1 MREYL
6 MHHGILGQK
15 WGIRRYQNEDG
26 TLTEEGRKRLGIDK
40 YEKDHDSDINL
51 KKGTKASRV
60 VGTSQ
65 YYEYADPEVGGSKKA
80 AKKYL
85 DDIAANEANLDR
97 KYISVD
103 NVRNSGRENG
113 KDFYTAW
120 FTDLGWAPE
129 SAYIDMYE
137 LKNDARVASGK
148 KVMDALLEEVGSQK
162 VSELLKNDQ
171 SIWSLT
177 LEYTGNKDLYDK
189 VNDRFKKEGYDGI
202 EDINDP
208 STDMPILMFNS
219 KKNLGKPV
227 SRQTGEEALKEL
239 YKKRKADSDSIGWTM
254 EEASKWKTKS
264 GG

>member
-6 MHHGILGQK
+6 MHHGVKGQK
-15 WGIRRYQNEDG
+15 WGIRRYQNKDG
-26 TLTEEGRKRLGIDK
+26 SLTEAGRKRLEIEQ
-40 YEKDHDSDINL
+40 YERDHDSDINL
-51 KKGTKASRV
+51 KKRTKASRV
-60 VGTSQ
+60 VGTIQ
-65 YYEYADPEVGGSKKA
+65 YRYYKDPELGGSKKA

-85 DDIAANEANLDR
+85 DDIAADEAKLDR

-103 NVRNSGRENG
+103 NVRNSGRFNG
-113 KDFYTAW
+113 KDFYTTW
-120 FTDLGWAPE
+120 YTKSGWWPE
-129 SAYIDMYE
+129 NAYIDMYE
-137 LKNDARVASGK
+137 LKNDVRIASGK

-171 SIWSLT
+171 SIRNLT
-177 LEYTGNKDLYDK
+177 LEYTRNKDLYDK

-208 STDMPILMFNS
+208 DTDMPIIMFNS

-227 SRQTGEEALKEL
+227 SRQTGEEALNEL
-239 YKKRKADSDSIGWTM
+239 YKKR
-254 EEASKWKTKS
+254 S

>member
-1 MREYL
+1 MSEYL
-6 MHHGILGQK
+6 IHHGILGQK
-15 WGIRRYQNEDG
+15 WGIRRYQNKDG
-26 TLTEEGRKRLGIDK
+26 SLTEEGRKRLGIDK

-60 VGTSQ
+60 VATSQ
-65 YYEYADPEVGGSKKA
+65 YYDYADPEA

-120 FTDLGWAPE
+120 FTDSGWAPE
-129 SAYIDMYE
+129 NAYIDMYE

-148 KVMDALLEEVGSQK
+148 KVVDALLEEVGSQK
-162 VSELLKNDQ
+162 VSELLKNNQ
-171 SIWSLT
+171 SIRNLT
-177 LEYTGNKDLYDK
+177 LEYTRNKDLQDK

-208 STDMPILMFNS
+208 DTDMPILMFNS

-227 SRQTGEEALKEL
+227 SRQTAEEALNEI
-239 YKKRKADSDSIGWTM
+239 YKKL
-254 EEASKWKTKS
+254 S

>member
-1 MREYL
+1 MSDYL
-6 MHHGILGQK
+6 IHHGILGQR
-15 WGIRRYQNEDG
+15 WGIRRYQNPDG
-26 TLTEEGRKRLGIDK
+26 SLTEEGRKRLK
-40 YEKDHDSDINL
+40 MEQYERDHDSDINL

-60 VGTSQ
+60 VGTDL
-65 YYEYADPEVGGSKKA
+65 YNDYADPEVGGSEKA

-85 DDIAANEANLDR
+85 DDVAAKEANLDR

-103 NVRNSGRENG
+103 NVRNSGRKNG

-120 FTDLGWAPE
+120 FTDSGWAPQN
-129 SAYIDMYE
+129 AYIDMYE

-171 SIWSLT
+171 SIKNLT
-177 LEYTGNKDLYDK
+177 LEYARNKDLYNK
-189 VNDRFKKEGYDGI
+189 INDRFEKEGYDGI

-208 STDMPILMFNS
+208 DTDMPIIMFNS

-227 SRQTGEEALKEL
+227 SRQTGEEALDEII
-239 YKKRKADSDSIGWTM
+239 KKRSS
-254 EEASKWKTKS
+254 S
-264 GG
+264 